1 MTLEDRRTLLAVNFD
16 GAFLTMRDA
25 ARHMK
30 ERGGGGKLIAVSS
43 ISEIF
48 GAPAQAHYSAGKA
61 GVSALVRSLAV
72 ELARFDIQV
81 NSILP
86 GWIITEATEPAQ
98 NYAPL
103 NDVVLKRTPARRWGT
118 TEDLEGIAVYLASDA
133 SKLHTGDS
141 IRIDGGYSVF

>member
-1 MTLEDRRTLLAVNFD
+1 
-16 GAFLTMRDA
+16 
-25 ARHMK
+25 MK

-48 GAPAQAHYSAGKA
+48 GAPRQAHYSAGKA

-86 GWIITEATEPAQ
+86 GWIITDATEPAR
-98 NYAPL
+98 NHAPL
-103 NDVVLKRTPARRWGT
+103 NDIVLKRTPARRWGT

-133 SKLHTGDS
+133 SNFHTGDS